1 MQPNTTCLIII
12 LIIVVVFVVVVL
24 VVVAAAIFLI
34 SEKQIKNVNLVY
46 NKTNSNIHV
55 ITPIFL
61 KVFQTHPSLVIV
73 DMVIAFFL
81 RRAFQSAEFQLKN
94 AIRSCK

>member
-24 VVVAAAIFLI
+24 VVAAAIFLI
-34 SEKQIKNVNLVY
+34 SEKQIKNVKLVY